1 MSAPPDDRKAEGP
14 GGLNRPGQKTADPRT
29 IAMIVASALFM
40 QNLDNAVI
48 GTVLPAMAR
57 DLGQDPVHLSVA
69 ITSYL
74 VALCVFIPVSG
85 WIADRF
91 GARRVFMLAI
101 FVFALSSALVGLSQ
115 GLASLVAARV
125 LQGVGGAMMV
135 PVGRLLLLRRIRK
148 DELITAM
155 TWLTMPALLGPVFGP
170 PLGGLLADA
179 VSWRAVFWINVP
191 VGLLG
196 LILVWRFIPEV
207 EAEDAGP
214 LDLRGLLL
222 WGFALVLLMAVAE
235 TLGRGLVPFYVT
247 LAAGLGG
254 GACAWLAI
262 RHSRR
267 VARPAVDLSLL
278 SLRSFGMSMGAG
290 TLFRAGASAVPF
302 LLPLKLQLV
311 FGLSAG
317 TSGLVTFASALGAF
331 AMKPLVRPLLK
342 RFGFRAV
349 LSVNCIAA
357 TLGVMVCATFTPAW
371 PLVAIFVVLALG
383 GLTRSLHFTALNAM
397 SFADVPPAKFAAA
410 TAMSGTMQQLGLA
423 LGVVVGSMSLEA
435 SMAFSG
441 RGAPALTD
449 FSAGFL
455 VAGLIVLASLPAT
468 LRLPPETGA
477 NVSGHRLPPS

>member
-1 MSAPPDDRKAEGP
+1 MSATK
-14 GGLNRPGQKTADPRT
+14 QADPRT
-29 IAMIVASALFM
+29 IAIIVASALFM
-40 QNLDNAVI
+40 QNLDNAVV
-48 GTVLPAMAR
+48 GTVLPSMAR
-57 DLGQDPVHLSVA
+57 DLNQDPVHLSVA

-148 DELITAM
+148 EELVSAM

-191 VGLLG
+191 VGILG

-207 EAEDAGP
+207 EKEDAGP
-214 LDLRGLLL
+214 LDLRGLML
-222 WGFALVLLMAVAE
+222 WGAALALLMAVAE
-235 TLGRGLVPFYVT
+235 TLGRGLVPHWVT
-247 LAAGLGG
+247 AAAALGG
-254 GACAWLAI
+254 LACAWFAI
-262 RHSRR
+262 GHSRR
-267 VARPAVDLSLL
+267 AARPAVDLSLFHM
-278 SLRSFGMSMGAG
+278 RSFGMSMGAG

-349 LSVNCIAA
+349 LSVNCVAA
-357 TLGVMVCATFTPAW
+357 TAGVLVCATFTPAW
-371 PLVAIFVVLALG
+371 PLVAIFAVLALG
-383 GLTRSLHFTALNAM
+383 GLTRSLHFTALNAL
-397 SFADVPPAKFAAA
+397 SFADVPPEKFAAA
-410 TAMSGTMQQLGLA
+410 TAMTGTLQQLGLA
-423 LGVVVGSMSLEA
+423 LGVVLGSMTLEA
-435 SMAFSG
+435 SVAVSG
-441 RGAPALTD
+441 GSGPGLWD
-449 FSAGFL
+449 FSVGFL
-455 VAGLIVLASLPAT
+455 VAGVVVLASLPST
-468 LRLPPETGA
+468 LRLPPETGSR
-477 NVSGHRLPPS
+477 VSGHRVPGS